1 MEVIIGVIVGIAI
14 GVAIAWV
21 ALEAR
26 NRGRI
31 AEQDAGHRETIAG
44 LQGQLAE
51 AKTGEKL
58 LESAKEQLS
67 EAFQATASRVAAN
80 NSAQFLEL
88 ADQNLAKTMAAA
100 KGELE
105 QRHQQFQEL
114 VKPLS
119 ENYNKL
125 DPTIKSLME
134 QNVLLAEKATDLTS
148 ALKDNR
154 RVGSWGE
161 VQLRRVVEL
170 ADMTAYCD
178 FAEQPT
184 LVGTGDRP
192 DLIVRLPDQRTV
204 IIDAKTSTSAFLD
217 AQEAD
222 TSEGVEEALGRH
234 AKALKTQV
242 DSLSRKKYGTE
253 DENSLDFVVM
263 FVPGDQFLAAALRSD
278 PDLVR
283 YAMEKKV
290 AIATPAS
297 LIALLWAV
305 AKGWQQHKLAENAA
319 QVAKAADEF
328 VKGLNTFAENYARVG
343 RGLEAAVRAYNTS
356 VGSYSNSVE
365 RKGKPFAE
373 LAGKGADAL
382 PTLVEVQTPL
392 RQPDIALP
400 AGVNVEEDVA

>member
-1 MEVIIGVIVGIAI
+1 MELIVAVVVGIAV
-14 GVAIAWV
+14 GAVVVWF
-21 ALEAR
+21 ALAGRAR
-26 NRGRI
+26 TSER
-31 AEQDAGHRETIAG
+31 
-44 LQGQLAE
+44 
-51 AKTGEKL
+51 L
-58 LESAKEQLS
+58 LETAREQLRDT
-67 EAFQATASRVAAN
+67 FQATASDVVAR
-80 NSAQFLEL
+80 NSQQFLQL
-88 ADQNLAKTMAAA
+88 ADQNLAKTMETA

-105 QRHQQFQEL
+105 KRHQQFQEL
-114 VKPLS
+114 VKPLT
-119 ENYNKL
+119 ENYSKL

-178 FAEQPT
+178 FAEQST
-184 LVGTGDRP
+184 LVGTVDRP
-192 DLIVRLPDQRTV
+192 DLIVRLPDKRTV
-204 IIDAKTSTSAFLD
+204 IVDAKTSTSAFLD

-234 AKALKTQV
+234 ARAMKTQV
-242 DSLSRKKYGTE
+242 DSLSRKKYGSE
-253 DENSLDFVVM
+253 DESALDFVVM

-305 AKGWQQHKLAENAA
+305 AKGWQQHTLAENAA

-328 VKGLNTFAENYARVG
+328 VKGLHTFADNYAKVG
-343 RGLEAAVRAYNTS
+343 RGLESAVRAYNAS

-373 LAGKGADAL
+373 LAGKGADSL

-392 RQPDIALP
+392 RQAEVALP
-400 AGVNVEEDVA
+400 PGDDEEEDVA

>member
-1 MEVIIGVIVGIAI
+1 MAVVVGIAVG
-14 GVAIAWV
+14 GVAVWA
-21 ALEAR
+21 AQ
-26 NRGRI
+26 RGRI
-31 AEQDAGHRETIAG
+31 GKLE
-44 LQGQLAE
+44 GQLE
-51 AKTGEKL
+51 QTKTGEAL
-58 LESAKEQLS
+58 LEAAKAELS
-67 EAFQATASRVAAN
+67 DAFQATASRVVAD
-80 NSAQFLEL
+80 NSAQFREL
-88 ADQNLAKTMAAA
+88 ADQNFAKNMEAA

-114 VKPLS
+114 VKPLA

-134 QNVLLAEKATDLTS
+134 QNALLADRATDLTS

-178 FAEQPT
+178 FAEQST
-184 LVGTGDRP
+184 LVGTSDRP

-204 IIDAKTSTSAFLD
+204 IVDAKTSTSAFLD

-222 TSEGVEEALGRH
+222 TSEGVEEALNRH
-234 AKALKTQV
+234 ARALKTQV
-242 DSLSRKKYGTE
+242 DSLSRKRYGSD
-253 DENSLDFVVM
+253 DESALDFVVM

-305 AKGWQQHKLAENAA
+305 AKGWQQHTLAENAA

-328 VKGLNTFAENYARVG
+328 VKGLHTFADRYARVG
-343 RGLEAAVRAYNTS
+343 RGLETAVRAYNDS

-373 LAGKGADAL
+373 LAGKGTDAL
-382 PTLVEVQTPL
+382 PTLVEVQTHL
-392 RQPDIALP
+392 RQPEIALP
-400 AGVNVEEDVA
+400 AGNDDEDDAA

>member
-1 MEVIIGVIVGIAI
+1 MELIVAVVV
-14 GVAIAWV
+14 GVALGGVVVWFAQEV
-21 ALEAR
+21 RAKS
-26 NRGRI
+26 RI
-31 AEQDAGHRETIAG
+31 ATLEGR
-44 LQGQLAE
+44 LSE
-51 AKTGEKL
+51 AKTGEQL

-80 NSAQFLEL
+80 NNEAFLQL
-88 ADQNLAKTMAAA
+88 ANENLGKTMEAA

-105 QRHQQFQEL
+105 QRHKQFQEL
-114 VKPLS
+114 VKPLA
-119 ENYNKL
+119 ENYGKL

-178 FAEQPT
+178 FAEQTT
-184 LVGTGDRP
+184 LVGTSDRP
-192 DLIVRLPDQRTV
+192 DLIVRLPDRRTV
-204 IIDAKTSTSAFLD
+204 IVDAKTSTSAFLD

-222 TSEGVEEALGRH
+222 TNEGVQEALGRH
-234 AKALKTQV
+234 ARAMKTQV
-242 DSLSRKKYGTE
+242 DSLSRKKYGSE
-253 DENSLDFVVM
+253 DDNSLDFVVM

-319 QVAKAADEF
+319 EVAKAADEF
-328 VKGLNTFAENYARVG
+328 VKGLHTFAENYARVG
-343 RGLEAAVRAYNTS
+343 RGLESAVRAYNTS
-356 VGSYSNSVE
+356 VGSYSNSLE

-400 AGVNVEEDVA
+400 ASGVAEEEVA